1 MVFDRI
7 LVVRASQALSLVLS
21 GLRDFRQRVCSPV
34 FSCLSS
40 RQTPTQSVLHSF
52 WCALHTVESKTARLR
67 AS

>member
-52 WCALHTVESKTARLR
+52 
-67 AS
+67 